1 MSIPKQLINLLGLVV
16 VIGVL
21 VAGVALA
28 ALPLFGAS
36 QATDSQTRTVAQTN
50 DVYEIQVQQLS
61 AAEERMS
68 EITAS
73 LVQLRREISATPQLD
88 DAHEI
93 IIDAAAETGVTIT
106 TVVVD
111 DPEAWT
117 PRVSTTEDDPS
128 SGPVTEDAATPEAG
142 AGDAA
147 TGDAATPAAPG
158 SGSAEM
164 TDGGFETAPSA
175 DASADAEA
183 ETSPQRQIPL
193 TITVEVADAAQAAA
207 FMDALGRGPRLIA
220 PIDGTLA
227 DGTLIVSALLFTRTE
242 E

>member
-1 MSIPKQLINLLGLVV
+1 MSMPKQLINLLGLVV

-21 VAGVALA
+21 VAGVALI
-28 ALPLFGAS
+28 ALPLFGVS

-50 DVYEIQVQQLS
+50 DVYEIRVQQLS

-73 LVQLRREISATPQLD
+73 LAQLRREISATPQLD

-93 IIDAAAETGVTIT
+93 IIAAAAETGVTIT

-117 PRVSTTEDDPS
+117 PRVSATGNDPG
-128 SGPVTEDAATPEAG
+128 SGPV
-142 AGDAA
+142 
-147 TGDAATPAAPG
+147 TGDAATPDAETRDAATADAETPTEPE
-158 SGSAEM
+158 SGSAEP
-164 TDGGFETAPSA
+164 TDGGVETAPSA
-175 DASADAEA
+175 DASADAEGEA
-183 ETSPQRQIPL
+183 SPQRQIPL
-193 TITVEVADAAQAAA
+193 TITVEVVDAAQAAA
-207 FMDALGRGPRLIA
+207 FMDALGRGLRLIA
-220 PIDGTLA
+220 PIDGTLT
-227 DGTLIVSALLFTRTE
+227 DGTLTVSALIFTRTE